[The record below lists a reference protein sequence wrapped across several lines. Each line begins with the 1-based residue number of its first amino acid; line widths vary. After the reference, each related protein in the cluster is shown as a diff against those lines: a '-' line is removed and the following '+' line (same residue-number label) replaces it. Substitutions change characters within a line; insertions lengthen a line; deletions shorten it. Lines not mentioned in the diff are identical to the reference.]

1 MGLAWLAPRTLETL
15 ESSRLPGD
23 LPDVV
28 VGVLDTGDVGVD
40 GQSEDQV
47 GVHVDTRADTGV
59 RVDDDWDGGGVG
71 DLSRGSA
78 VFRGSCWT

>member
-40 GQSEDQV
+40 GQS
-47 GVHVDTRADTGV
+47 DTGV